1 MKRAV
6 FLERDALLNLAA
18 SKGGQQKSPTTLEEF
33 RINEAALPALQR
45 LKSAGFVLIATTNQ
59 PEISRGTL
67 SRRELDRMHE
77 MLAATLPL
85 DDILVC
91 PHDEEDDC
99 PCRKPRAGLFHEAA
113 FKYHLLL
120 GQSFLISNRWQ
131 DAEAAR
137 LIGSTSL
144 AIDSP
149 WLGRGHHD
157 FAVRDLEAAIEKVME
172 REKFHRK
179 VA

>member
-6 FLERDALLNLAA
+6 FIERDALLNLAF
-18 SKGGQQKSPTTLEEF
+18 KNGQQKSPATLEEF
-33 RINEAALPALQR
+33 DVHAAGRPALER
-45 LKSAGFVLIATTNQ
+45 LKAAGFILIATTNQ
-59 PEISRGTL
+59 AEISRGNL
-67 SRRELDRMHE
+67 PRRELDRMHE
-77 MLAATLPL
+77 IMRAKLPL

-91 PHDEEDDC
+91 PHDEEDHC

-120 GQSFLISNRWQ
+120 GHSYVISNRWQ
-131 DAEAAR
+131 DGEAAR
-137 LIGSTSL
+137 LIGSTAL
-144 AIDSP
+144 FIESP

-157 FAVRDLEAAIEKVME
+157 FAVRDFEAAVEKVFE
-172 REKFHRK
+172 RDRLQRK